1 MLDYELLRVIW
12 WALTGVLLIGFAVTD
27 GFDLGVGALLTL
39 VGRTDEQRRVMI
51 NTVGPHWD
59 GNQVWFITAGGAIFA
74 AFPLIYATAFSGLYL
89 ALGLTLVALWM
100 RPLGFDYR
108 SKLEDRRWR
117 QTWDWLLFAGGFIPA
132 LIFGVAF
139 GNMLQG
145 VPFTFDDTIKATYLG
160 GFFGLLNPFAL
171 LAGLVSVAMLLLHG
185 AVWLQMKTDGV
196 LLERARGIA
205 VLLGIG
211 TAALFGLAG
220 LWLALGIDGY
230 VITSTVT
237 GDAAS
242 NPLVKTVERADG
254 AWLANY
260 GRYPLM
266 IVAPVAG
273 LLAPL
278 AAAFLSL
285 RQREGLAF
293 IASSTTIAGII
304 ATAGVSM
311 FPFMMPNSANPDMS
325 LTLWDASSSH
335 YTLQIMFVVAAIFV
349 PLILAYTAW
358 SFYVMFGRLR
368 EDDIRSGDSRALY

>member
-117 QTWDWLLFAGGFIPA
+117 QTWDWLLFAGGLIPA

-145 VPFTFDDTIKATYLG
+145 VPFTFDDTVKATYLG
-160 GFFGLLNPFAL
+160 SFFALLNPFAL

-196 LLERARGIA
+196 LLERARGMA

-220 LWLALGIDGY
+220 IWLALGIDGY
-230 VITSTVT
+230 VITSAVT

-242 NPLVKTVERADG
+242 NPLIKTVERADG
-254 AWLANY
+254 AWLTNY

-266 IVAPVAG
+266 IVAPAAG
-273 LLAPL
+273 LLAPV

-285 RQREGLAF
+285 RKREGLAF
-293 IASSTTIAGII
+293 LASSTTIAGII
-304 ATAGVSM
+304 ATAGLSM

-349 PLILAYTAW
+349 PIILAYTAW
-358 SFYVMFGRLR
+358 SFFVMFGRLR
-368 EDDIRSGDSRALY
+368 EEDVRSGDSRTLY